1 MVGISVP
8 EELQCES
15 SGLGFRLA
23 AEVCGCP
30 KGDFL
35 ADRLQQCDAAK
46 QDLSRITLP
55 VSCLRVVWGAEKDG
69 LCYQ

>member
-8 EELQCES
+8 EELQCKS
-15 SGLGFRLA
+15 SGLGFRIA

-35 ADRLQQCDAAK
+35 ADRLQQRDAVK
-46 QDLSRITLP
+46 QDLSRIALH
-55 VSCLRVVWGAEKDG
+55 VSYLGVVWRAGKDG